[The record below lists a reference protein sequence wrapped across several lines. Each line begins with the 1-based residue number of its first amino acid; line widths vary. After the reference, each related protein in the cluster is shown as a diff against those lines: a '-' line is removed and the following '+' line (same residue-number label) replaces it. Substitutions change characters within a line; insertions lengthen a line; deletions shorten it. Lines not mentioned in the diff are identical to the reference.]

1 MKYYLFITC
10 FVILFS
16 AHGQNIS
23 LDDTNGRKNK
33 RAFSDAS
40 TGDYSSMMKSCE
52 YLKQISEKAFKQCA
66 AQEEQS
72 IFSQRLEE
80 EYAPKRW

>member
-10 FVILFS
+10 FVTLFS
-16 AHGQNIS
+16 AHGENIS
-23 LDDTNGRKNK
+23 PDDTNGTKNK
-33 RAFSDAS
+33 RAFSGAS

-52 YLKQISEKAFKQCA
+52 YLKQISGKAFKQCA
-66 AQEEQS
+66 SQEKQS

-80 EYAPKRW
+80 EYVPK